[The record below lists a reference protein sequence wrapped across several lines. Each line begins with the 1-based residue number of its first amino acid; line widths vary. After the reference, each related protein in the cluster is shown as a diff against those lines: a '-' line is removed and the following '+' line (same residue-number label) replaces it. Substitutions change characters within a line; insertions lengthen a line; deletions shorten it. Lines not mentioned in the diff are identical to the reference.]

1 MDLAMERGPGLRKR
15 KRKKRNSSFVRLS
28 EVLSVALSSHLSGRV
43 GY

>member
-1 MDLAMERGPGLRKR
+1 MDLAMERDPALRNR
-15 KRKKRNSSFVRLS
+15 KRKKRNSSFVRLL